1 MTRDTSFDENA
12 LAIVRRAYAKQI
24 LALAGVSNS
33 PQLEDAFATVRR
45 ERFLGE
51 PPWNMAQSGG
61 YDALPFT
68 EPVLVYQDI
77 NFELAPERGVNNGQP
92 SLHASWLHHAGL
104 SGGEHVV
111 HIGAGTGYYTALIA
125 HLVGTNGHVCAVE
138 FDPALAATATKNLAH
153 LANVSVV
160 HDDGFRWPREKA
172 DFVYVSFASERP
184 ADAWVENLE
193 MGGRLVFPLGVPR
206 PDPSPAGGRHT
217 LYGAGLRVER
227 VNAGFTALWL
237 GPAAFVCAEGVLAET
252 AAGREAL
259 AAAFERDDP
268 ASVRSLRWKQPASA
282 DRCWFIGSDWA
293 LCYDDV
299 A

>member
-1 MTRDTSFDENA
+1 MTRDTPFDENA

-33 PQLEDAFATVRR
+33 PRLEDAFATVRR
-45 ERFLGE
+45 EHFLGE
-51 PPWNMAQSGG
+51 PPWIMAQSGG

-92 SLHASWLHHAGL
+92 SLHASWLHHGGL
-104 SGGEHVV
+104 SGGEQVV

-125 HLVGTNGHVCAVE
+125 HLVGTNGHVRAVE
-138 FDPALAATATKNLAH
+138 FDPVLAARATKNLAH
-153 LANVSVV
+153 LANVTVIQ
-160 HDDGFRWPREKA
+160 DDGFRWPREKA
-172 DFVYVSFASERP
+172 DFVYVSFAVDRP
-184 ADAWVENLE
+184 ADAWVDNLK

-206 PDPSPAGGRHT
+206 PDPSPGGGRHS

-227 VNAGFTALWL
+227 ADAGFTARWL
-237 GPAAFVCAEGVLAET
+237 GPASFVCAEGVLAET
-252 AAGREAL
+252 EAGRRAL
-259 AAAFERDDP
+259 LAAFERDDP
-268 ASVRSLRWKQPASA
+268 AFVRSLRWKQPASA
-282 DRCWFIGSDWA
+282 DRCWFVGSDWA